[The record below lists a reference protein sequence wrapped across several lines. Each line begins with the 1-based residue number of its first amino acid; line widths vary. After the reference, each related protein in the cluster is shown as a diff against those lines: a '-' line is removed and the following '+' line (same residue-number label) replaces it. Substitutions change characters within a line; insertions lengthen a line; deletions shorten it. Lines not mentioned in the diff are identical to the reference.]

1 MTAME
6 LRPEDTY
13 PAITVLVVDKDEDI
27 RTALGD
33 LLEDAGY
40 AVIEAENLQE
50 AESLIDAALEPMVL
64 IVGDAEV
71 GASSELEFFTAV
83 AANPVTNH
91 AYIYLTTTPERWRL
105 PALVKVLTNLETPI
119 VEKPYEL
126 VSLLAVVA
134 AAATRVRSYIAR
146 GD

>member
-1 MTAME
+1 MTPME
-6 LRPEDTY
+6 RRAEDTS
-13 PAITVLVVDKDEDI
+13 PAVTVLVVDKDEDI

-50 AESLIDAALEPMVL
+50 AESFIDAAPEPMVL

-71 GASSELEFFTAV
+71 GDSTDLQFFTAV
-83 AANPVTNH
+83 AANPVTSH

-105 PALVKVLTNLETPI
+105 PALVRVLTNLESPT

-126 VSLLAVVA
+126 ASLLAVVA
-134 AAATRVRSYIAR
+134 AAATRIRSLQR
-146 GD
+146 

>member
-1 MTAME
+1 MSCMG
-6 LRPEDTY
+6 LRSEDTS

-40 AVIEAENLQE
+40 AVIEAESLKE
-50 AESLIDAALEPMVL
+50 AESLIGAAPEPMVL

-71 GASSELEFFTAV
+71 GAATELEFFTAV

-105 PALVKVLTNLETPI
+105 PALVQVLTNLETRA

-126 VSLLAVVA
+126 VALLAVVA
-134 AAATRVRSYIAR
+134 AAATRIRSYSDR
-146 GD
+146 K